1 MLTNSTAPPAPSA
14 PGASAPNRARNL
26 FWPGFALSFLLL
38 AALSC
43 SAVVFLSG
51 LDDLVELRTAGAV
64 WTPPPLVV
72 ATPILTPV
80 AGTGSDAN
88 PLIGTFRAGDEARN
102 VTSTVVN
109 IRQTP
114 GHLGKPLGDIVAQ
127 AQPGDVVTIVEGP
140 EVADNLTW
148 WYVTYGAA
156 EGWMAEATASGV
168 QILGK

>member
-1 MLTNSTAPPAPSA
+1 MLTHSTVSPAPSM
-14 PGASAPNRARNL
+14 PGGSAPKRIRNL
-26 FWPGFALSFLLL
+26 FWPGFALGFLLL

-51 LDDLVELRTAGAV
+51 LDDLVELRSAGAV
-64 WTPPPLVV
+64 WTPPPLAV
-72 ATPILTPV
+72 ATPVLTPE
-80 AGTGSDAN
+80 AGGVGVIPPA
-88 PLIGTFRAGDEARN
+88 GTFRAGDEARN

-109 IRQTP
+109 IRRTP

-127 AQPGDVVTIVEGP
+127 AQPGEAVTIVEGP
-140 EVADNLTW
+140 EAADNLTW
-148 WYVTYGAA
+148 WYVRYGAT

>member
-1 MLTNSTAPPAPSA
+1 MLTNSTAPPAPT
-14 PGASAPNRARNL
+14 APNRARNL
-26 FWPGFALSFLLL
+26 FWPGFALGFLLL

-51 LDDLVELRTAGAV
+51 LDDLVELRTAGMV

-72 ATPILTPV
+72 ATPVLTPE
-80 AGTGSDAN
+80 AGIGDAN
-88 PLIGTFRAGDEARN
+88 PPGGAFRAGDEARN
-102 VTSTVVN
+102 VTSSVVN
-109 IRQTP
+109 IRRTP

-127 AQPGDVVTIVEGP
+127 AQPGEVVTIVEGP
-140 EVADNLTW
+140 EAADNLTW
-148 WYVTYGAA
+148 WYVRYGAA